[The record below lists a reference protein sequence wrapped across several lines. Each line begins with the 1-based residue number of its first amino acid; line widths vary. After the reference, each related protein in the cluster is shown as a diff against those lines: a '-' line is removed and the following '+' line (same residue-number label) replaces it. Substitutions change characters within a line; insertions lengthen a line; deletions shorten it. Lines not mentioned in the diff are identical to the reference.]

1 MLDSWIAFQSP
12 LSMAFPRQKY
22 WSGSLFPFPENLHGP
37 GIEPMS
43 SALQVDSVQLT
54 QQGIPIKIVPVLSC
68 FFCFVFKC
76 KHFATKSPVQLKL
89 FFLFVLYQR

>member
-12 LSMAFPRQKY
+12 LSMVFPRQKY
-22 WSGSLFPFPENLHGP
+22 WSGSPFPFLENLHGP

-43 SALQVDSVQLT
+43 STLQVDSVQLT

-68 FFCFVFKC
+68 FV
-76 KHFATKSPVQLKL
+76 
-89 FFLFVLYQR
+89 FFLNVNILLLRVQFN